1 MFNQSYADSF
11 FYFHI
16 NEFAPLEFRD
26 FLLIPPPPHIH
37 TQNGVLGGGGSAI
50 LNLHYKP
57 LIQVKQGSA
66 TWVIYTIYLY
76 I

>member
-26 FLLIPPPPHIH
+26 FLLITPPPHIH
-37 TQNGVLGGGGSAI
+37 TQNGVLGGGGVSNI
-50 LNLHYKP
+50 EFTL
-57 LIQVKQGSA
+57 
-66 TWVIYTIYLY
+66 
-76 I
+76 